1 MLRQVWRADGSFG
14 MAGGRLVLAGP
25 HGLQPREEENEEEER
40 RVQSEREAWRLKRK
54 REREQRER
62 VRQARDEGAREES
75 VIRQREERE
84 KEEREKERKESKRLE
99 REERTREEERRKEPK
114 AVTREEEQREA
125 KRKMA
130 EEAKSVREA
139 NALEQEL
146 SARSSAKAVERE
158 MTDERS
164 DTEGR
169 GKEAGGEEE
178 DEEEEEEAAEVCLTL
193 EVEMPSASHKGG
205 FKKRL
210 ISDLAKACGMP
221 ARCFL
226 VTSLAPG
233 SVIARVLILPL
244 ESVRA
249 ALAVAVSREASRH
262 PCPASLC
269 CLLAH
274 ACACAPV
281 LVMMTVGAMGRSRSA
296 WVAGTLRLPA
306 SPGTLLCRLL
316 TPAPPSVPARSRA
329 TPSVWLSS
337 CLRAVLVRVLQHMAA
352 AAVGRVGGGRMRCRR
367 WKRHRLPGR
376 C

>member
-1 MLRQVWRADGSFG
+1 VR
-14 MAGGRLVLAGP
+14 
-25 HGLQPREEENEEEER
+25 
-40 RVQSEREAWRLKRK
+40 KK
-54 REREQRER
+54 RET
-62 VRQARDEGAREES
+62 
-75 VIRQREERE
+75 
-84 KEEREKERKESKRLE
+84 ERKESKRLE

-139 NALEQEL
+139 NALQQEL

-249 ALAVAVSREASRH
+249 RLGGRCFSRSEQAPLWQR
-262 PCPASLC
+262 
-269 CLLAH
+269 
-274 ACACAPV
+274 ACAAC
-281 LVMMTVGAMGRSRSA
+281 LHTR
-296 WVAGTLRLPA
+296 
-306 SPGTLLCRLL
+306 
-316 TPAPPSVPARSRA
+316 VPA
-329 TPSVWLSS
+329 LQCSS
-337 CLRAVLVRVLQHMAA
+337 
-352 AAVGRVGGGRMRCRR
+352 
-367 WKRHRLPGR
+367 
-376 C
+376 